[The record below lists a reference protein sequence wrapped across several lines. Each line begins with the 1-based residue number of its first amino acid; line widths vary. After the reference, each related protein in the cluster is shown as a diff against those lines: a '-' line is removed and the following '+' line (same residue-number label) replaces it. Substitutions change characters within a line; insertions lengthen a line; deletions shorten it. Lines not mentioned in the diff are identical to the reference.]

1 MIFAVDL
8 GFGDAEDVVEQERTK
23 VGDMV
28 ALPVLDASLKV
39 LDGRVVLCP
48 SLRLVDLI
56 GDALCGVDASPE
68 LVDIRVV

>member
-1 MIFAVDL
+1 M
-8 GFGDAEDVVEQERTK
+8 T
-23 VGDMV
+23 
-28 ALPVLDASLKV
+28 LPVLNATFKV
-39 LDGRVVLCP
+39 LDGRVVLRP